1 MSAGIPADTAS
12 VNARTV
18 PKRSRPR
25 VRPSPVFVPSDRRQ
39 LVLPVA
45 TTVFAGRHGVII
57 RYGGAVDYRPTSQAT
72 EAETYGR
79 QDTENGSR
87 EGWDERAFS
96 AQVGEWP
103 PAVGDSA
110 YVSSLRGVFA
120 AEPQWLFDHPD
131 STRGFYVWSG
141 GMVSGKRSPRRTA
154 RLAVVGAVS
163 ECNTDRTAINQTSR
177 STFRVW
183 MRCVGGHR
191 LWLLP
196 SWPMAILAVRPLQG
210 FEVGIGNAWTQ
221 SGNLARPYRTERR
234 AIRTR
239 RHVPRR
245 PHGDTSLW
253 AC

>member
-1 MSAGIPADTAS
+1 MEGKTQETAAAKAGMSVRSARKWGSGPLPSETRHLCLAS
-12 VNARTV
+12 
-18 PKRSRPR
+18 
-25 VRPSPVFVPSDRRQ
+25 D
-39 LVLPVA
+39 
-45 TTVFAGRHGVII
+45 
-57 RYGGAVDYRPTSQAT
+57 
-72 EAETYGR
+72 
-79 QDTENGSR
+79 
-87 EGWDERAFS
+87 
-96 AQVGEWP
+96 
-103 PAVGDSA
+103 
-110 YVSSLRGVFA
+110 GVFA

-177 STFRVW
+177 STFRAW

-221 SGNLARPYRTERR
+221 SGNLLGRIGQSVGPSERVGTFQDVLTAIPAYGLVKHLYPIDCVRQLVASCRP
-234 AIRTR
+234 
-239 RHVPRR
+239 VQP
-245 PHGDTSLW
+245 
-253 AC
+253 

>member
-1 MSAGIPADTAS
+1 MITDRQVRLLRRKRMEGKTQKTAAAKAGMSVRS
-12 VNARTV
+12 ARKWGSGPLPSETRHMCLV
-18 PKRSRPR
+18 
-25 VRPSPVFVPSDRRQ
+25 VRNLCNDGLIGTGPFPGHTG
-39 LVLPVA
+39 L
-45 TTVFAGRHGVII
+45 
-57 RYGGAVDYRPTSQAT
+57 YGDYR
-72 EAETYGR
+72 
-79 QDTENGSR
+79 
-87 EGWDERAFS
+87 RAIWHSTHPSFQECWS
-96 AQVGEWP
+96 T
-103 PAVGDSA
+103 
-110 YVSSLRGVFA
+110 SLRGVFA